1 MEFLVRIAA
10 RTGQRPPPDDRGRL
24 AEAERARA
32 GELAVRGLLRRLWR
46 APGRPANYGIWEAED
61 ATVLHEILASLPMA
75 PWCEF
80 EVIPLAWHPSD
91 PAGRAGR
98 VSSGGPVR

>member
-1 MEFLVRIAA
+1 MELLVRIAA
-10 RTGQRPPPDDRGRL
+10 RAGHSPPPDDRARL

-32 GELAVRGLLRRLWR
+32 EELAARGLLRRLWR
-46 APGRPANYGIWEAED
+46 APGRPANCGIWEAED
-61 ATVLHEILASLPMA
+61 ATVPHEVLASLPMA

-91 PAGRAGR
+91 PSSRGRRLDPGD
-98 VSSGGPVR
+98 PVR